1 MVQVGFKRRY
11 GLGVM
16 DTVRIYGLGVMKIRI
31 WFMLVVQVGRRRY
44 GLGVMDMAR
53 RYGLGVLDM
62 ARRYGLGMMDRRVKT
77 MIMNNKGFILGYIWL
92 FYVFNDDFNFM
103 INLKTILDL

>member
-31 WFMLVVQVGRRRY
+31 R
-44 GLGVMDMAR
+44 
-53 RYGLGVLDM
+53 
-62 ARRYGLGMMDRRVKT
+62 
-77 MIMNNKGFILGYIWL
+77 NNGYEG
-92 FYVFNDDFNFM
+92 
-103 INLKTILDL
+103 KKQ

>member
-44 GLGVMDMAR
+44 GLVVMDTAR
-53 RYGLGVLDM
+53 K
-62 ARRYGLGMMDRRVKT
+62 YGLGMMDRRVKT
-77 MIMNNKGFILGYIWL
+77 LNNKGFILGYIWL
-92 FYVFNDDFNFM
+92 FYA
-103 INLKTILDL
+103 